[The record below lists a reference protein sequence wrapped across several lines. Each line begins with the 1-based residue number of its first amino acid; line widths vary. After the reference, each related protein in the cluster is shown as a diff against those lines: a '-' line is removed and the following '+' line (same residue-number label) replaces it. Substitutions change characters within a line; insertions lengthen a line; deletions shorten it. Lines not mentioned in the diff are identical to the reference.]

1 MLPTAGDKTPS
12 FELDE
17 LRRRLL
23 GVAIACVVVVVVAG
37 INEGADADVGVEVEV
52 VLVVVVV
59 VVEMDAFCAATL
71 EDDEAAAAGDDELE
85 AAEWARNAMNRFARN
100 GRFVGMVLL

>member
-1 MLPTAGDKTPS
+1 MPKAFPTPFPALFPLLPTAGDIGPS

-17 LRRRLL
+17 LRRLLL

-37 INEGADADVGVEVEV
+37 IDEGEDADADVDVDV
-52 VLVVVVV
+52 VFV

-71 EDDEAAAAGDDELE
+71 EGDEAAAADDELD
-85 AAEWARNAMNRFARN
+85 AAE
-100 GRFVGMVLL
+100 